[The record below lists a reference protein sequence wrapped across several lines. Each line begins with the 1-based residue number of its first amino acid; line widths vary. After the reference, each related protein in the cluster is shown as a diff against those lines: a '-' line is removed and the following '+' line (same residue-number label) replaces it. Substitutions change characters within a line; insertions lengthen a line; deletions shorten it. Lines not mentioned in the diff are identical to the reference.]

1 VTCRHRRLCRL
12 PVNLGI
18 GPEDGES
25 TSGGPYSV
33 MLALPRG
40 SLEFSGE
47 TPATYVDTGT
57 SGLPVYRRFC
67 GKCGSPLVTDA
78 EAAPNMHFLK
88 TGSLDDASW
97 VRRRPRSG
105 ATRRCP
111 GRRCR
116 KAWRRCGRTRRSA
129 DRLGQRFANASE
141 ERSRE
146 IATDDGDSNVPRAA
160 PSWRRSIWP

>member
-1 VTCRHRRLCRL
+1 MFCRGSRRDIPPSPAL
-12 PVNLGI
+12 PPSGQLRI

-97 VRRRPRSG
+97 VRRRPRS
-105 ATRRCP
+105 
-111 GRRCR
+111 
-116 KAWRRCGRTRRSA
+116 
-129 DRLGQRFANASE
+129 
-141 ERSRE
+141 
-146 IATDDGDSNVPRAA
+146 
-160 PSWRRSIWP
+160 